1 MSGLNKQPPRQTGQA
16 PVAGLIDPTVELT
29 QPGGP
34 FPYGE
39 TLLTDG
45 FGGYTIGATLR
56 PYTISFRI
64 PRSVEPAGTVPC
76 EHQGVSSD
84 LVGVP
89 IPRSANLVSIVAVV
103 DHPVPPPFRYAIDV
117 IVLDGGS
124 PRVVASVE
132 IGAAKRRWLVDG
144 FSVEIDSRFEVGVQ
158 LRHLAGDGVS
168 PFTTGLVVLEMES

>member
-64 PRSVEPAGTVPC
+64 PRSVAPAGTVPC

-89 IPRSANLVSIVAVV
+89 LPRSANLVCIVTAV
-103 DHPVPPPFRYAIDV
+103 DRPILPPFRYAVDVFVIDEGSLQV
-117 IVLDGGS
+117 I
-124 PRVVASVE
+124 ASVE

-144 FSVEIDSRFEVGVQ
+144 FSVEIDSRSEVGVRI
-158 LRHLAGDGVS
+158 RHLAGGGIS
-168 PFTTGLVVLEMES
+168 PFTTGLVVLELES